1 MQTLMTVASN
11 PTPVKYALNQVGFR
25 VGAPRL
31 PLVEP
36 EGDAAERIT
45 EQVRRSQIDLAVTV

>member
-1 MQTLMTVASN
+1 
-11 PTPVKYALNQVGFR
+11 VKYALNQVGFR

-36 EGDAAERIT
+36 EGDAAERIVA
-45 EQVRRSQIDLAVTV
+45 EVRRSRIDLTVAV